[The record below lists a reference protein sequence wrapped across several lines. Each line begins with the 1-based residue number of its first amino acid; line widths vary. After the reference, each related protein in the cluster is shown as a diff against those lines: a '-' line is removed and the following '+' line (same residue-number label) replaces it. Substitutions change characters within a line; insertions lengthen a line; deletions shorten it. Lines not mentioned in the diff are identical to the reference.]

1 MLSDRSKVN
10 RGRRTRLAPHG
21 AARIPAPDAEARPL
35 HRRGRANGPSPI
47 LPVYRTLLRAFGPQG
62 WWPARTKFE
71 MMTGAI
77 LTQNTAW
84 TNVEKALG
92 ALRREK
98 LLAPAPLHNI
108 PRDHLAALI
117 KPAGYYN
124 LKAHRLKHFAAW
136 LMTEYGGS
144 IPRMFHEETGALR
157 HKLLAVHGIGK
168 ETADSI
174 LLYAGHKPVFVVDA
188 YTRRFMMRH
197 GWLDEKAAYD
207 DVARVFVDGL
217 NVPANDRVRIY
228 NEYHALI
235 VELAKRHCRAKPAC
249 AGCPLEKWLP

>member
-1 MLSDRSKVN
+1 MLASRSKVN
-10 RGRRTRLAPHG
+10 LGRNRRVSCG
-21 AARIPAPDAEARPL
+21 AARLPAPDAETRPL
-35 HRRGRANGPSPI
+35 QGVQPPL
-47 LPVYRTLLRAFGPQG
+47 LPVYRALLRAFGPQG

-71 MMTGAI
+71 MMVGAI

-84 TNVEKALG
+84 TNVEKALR

-98 LLAPAPLHNI
+98 LLSPGELHRV
-108 PRDHLAALI
+108 PHARLAGLI

-136 LMTEYGGS
+136 LMMEYGGN
-144 IPRMFHEETGALR
+144 IPRMFREDAATLR

-174 LLYAGHKPVFVVDA
+174 LLYAGYHPVFVVDA
-188 YTRRFMMRH
+188 YTRRFMSRH
-197 GWLDEKAAYD
+197 GWLNEKAAYD
-207 DVARVFVDGL
+207 DVARIFEQGL
-217 NVPANDRVRIY
+217 KNVPAKDRVAIY

-235 VELAKRHCRAKPAC
+235 VELAKRHCRAKPDC
-249 AGCPLEKWLP
+249 TDCPLKKWLP